1 MWQWSHMSGVTSN
14 DRSIGLDAEP
24 YGVPEDSGEVGP
36 DVHRSVCN
44 QANDSAGQILQ
55 LETGPRSD
63 GNGWMPLHK
72 TGRRLGRGHLQMYV
86 CQPPLELDRQSS
98 AQNTGTESPSYSGS
112 SSLENPTVVSQLDS
126 NPDRHP
132 STDSVSEQSDNT
144 ITPISQTSNEP
155 STSRVACLRGHFRN
169 QGVSEEGSE
178 LLLASWRQKSSKS
191 YDGMFRRW
199 VSWCDQ
205 WQLDPVS
212 GPISGIINFL
222 TELFKDGYQ
231 YRSLNAYRSAIS
243 SVHDRADGYEIGQ
256 HPLVKRLLRGAF
268 NQRPPKPRYEVTW
281 NVTLVLDYMD
291 TLGESQ
297 DLSLQELSW
306 KMVMLMALTRPSR
319 SADLAML
326 DLQSRRL
333 TPEGVTL
340 QATGLSKQS
349 RPNHSSSEFF
359 FPAFEHNPRLCPKET
374 FKVYE
379 KKTESLRKDDDQK
392 QCLFLAVIKPH
403 KPVSPS
409 TIARWMVSL
418 LKKAGIDTNIFKA
431 HSTRGAAT
439 TAAANKGVTMSDI
452 LKAAD
457 WSSESVFKRFYYK
470 PTRSSNFGRSVL
482 SKQTQLQTTTVDIET
497 EPSEM

>member
-1 MWQWSHMSGVTSN
+1 M
-14 DRSIGLDAEP
+14 
-24 YGVPEDSGEVGP
+24 GP

-44 QANDSAGQILQ
+44 QANDSAVQ
-55 LETGPRSD
+55 LETRPRSD
-63 GNGWMPLHK
+63 GNGCLY
-72 TGRRLGRGHLQMYV
+72 TRLDGDWGGDIYV
-86 CQPPLELDRQSS
+86 CQPPLELDRHKIREQRVRVILV
-98 AQNTGTESPSYSGS
+98 APVWKTQPWYPNLIQILIDTPALIPY
-112 SSLENPTVVSQLDS
+112 
-126 NPDRHP
+126 
-132 STDSVSEQSDNT
+132 QSDL
-144 ITPISQTSNEP
+144 IIPISQTSNEP

-199 VSWCDQ
+199 CDQ
-205 WQLDPVS
+205 RQLDPVS

-326 DLQSRRL
+326 DCRVGGLLQKGSPFKPQACLSNPDQTIHPQSFSFQHLNTTRDYVPKRRL
-333 TPEGVTL
+333 KCT
-340 QATGLSKQS
+340 KKRQS
-349 RPNHSSSEFF
+349 
-359 FPAFEHNPRLCPKET
+359 L
-374 FKVYE
+374 
-379 KKTESLRKDDDQK
+379 
-392 QCLFLAVIKPH
+392 
-403 KPVSPS
+403 
-409 TIARWMVSL
+409 
-418 LKKAGIDTNIFKA
+418 
-431 HSTRGAAT
+431 
-439 TAAANKGVTMSDI
+439 
-452 LKAAD
+452 
-457 WSSESVFKRFYYK
+457 
-470 PTRSSNFGRSVL
+470 
-482 SKQTQLQTTTVDIET
+482 
-497 EPSEM
+497 